1 MKSNKVIALIRDK
14 KEDKALNALYN
25 YLPKVKKLICANNG
39 TNEDALDIFQEALI
53 IFCRKAAQPD
63 FQLTSSIDTYIYG
76 ICRLLW
82 NNELR
87 KCKQNTTSID
97 IDIPDGVDIELDI
110 ELLSKYQQ
118 AEKALNQ
125 LGEKCFALLQSFYFK
140 SMSMKAIA
148 NVFDFSSEKSARN
161 QKYKCLEKAK
171 QHYQTI
177 QSSTN

>member
-1 MKSNKVIALIRDK
+1 MKSDKIIALIRDK
-14 KEDKALNALYN
+14 KEDKALRALYN

-53 IFCRKAAQPD
+53 IFCRKATKQN
-63 FQLTSSIDTYIYG
+63 FQLTSSIDTYLYG
-76 ICRLLW
+76 VCRLLW

-87 KCKQNTTSID
+87 KRKQNTTSLD
-97 IDIPDGVDIELDI
+97 IDIPDDVDIEQDI
-110 ELLSKYQQ
+110 EQLSKFKQ

-125 LGEKCFALLQSFYFK
+125 LGKKCLALLQSFYFK

-148 NVFDFSSEKSARN
+148 LAFDFSSEKSARN

-177 QSSTN
+177 QNTTI